1 MRASIRR
8 HFKALLIAAL
18 FPLAVN
24 TAHAQ
29 EAASCPPVAQ
39 MPDAATLQAQMRTAR
54 DRGMLWRVEKKGRTS
69 WLYGTIH
76 VAEQGW
82 MVPGPTVMKA
92 LRDSDTL
99 ALELNMLDPNV
110 QGAIMSAM
118 LAKPDTKPLPQP
130 LLDRLDQLK
139 QRECIGAEVAAMR
152 PDAQVLTLATLM
164 ARREGL
170 DPSYGIDLTLAGLA
184 TGMRKPVIGLESVQT
199 QIRELVSD
207 DPEKVLETVS
217 TGLDQLERKD
227 APAILTALARA
238 WSDGRMGLLESYP
251 EWCECVTTPAERR
264 EYARMIDGRNPG
276 IARSM
281 VKEITSGKRLFAAVG
296 ALHMIGENGLP
307 ALLRKQGF
315 VVTRVEFVDSAEA
328 AKSSQ

>member
-1 MRASIRR
+1 MRTSIRR

-18 FPLAVN
+18 FPWAAATV
-24 TAHAQ
+24 HAQ
-29 EAASCPPVAQ
+29 EAVSCPPVAQ
-39 MPDAATLQAQMRTAR
+39 MPDAATLQSLVRTAH

-92 LRDSDTL
+92 LRESDTL
-99 ALELNMLDPNV
+99 ALELNMLDPKV

-118 LAKPDTKPLPQP
+118 LAAPDTKPLPQP
-130 LLDRLDQLK
+130 LMERLTRLT
-139 QRECIGAEVAAMR
+139 QRECIGDEVGAMR
-152 PDAQVLTLATLM
+152 ADAQVLTLATLM

-170 DPSYGIDLTLAGLA
+170 DPSYGIDLSLAGVA
-184 TGMRKPVIGLESVQT
+184 TGMRKPVIGLESVET
-199 QIRELVSD
+199 QIKELVSD
-207 DPEKVLETVS
+207 DPEKVLETVT

-238 WSDGRMGLLESYP
+238 WSDGRMRLLESYP
-251 EWCECVTTPAERR
+251 DWCECVTTPTERR
-264 EYARMIDGRNPG
+264 EYERMIEGRNPG
-276 IARSM
+276 IARAM
-281 VKEITSGKRLFAAVG
+281 AKEIASGKKLFAAVG
-296 ALHMIGENGLP
+296 ALHMIGEKGLP

-315 VVTRVEFVDSAEA
+315 EVTRVEFAEDA
-328 AKSSQ
+328 ISKP